1 MKFSTK
7 EVIKMFD
14 VHCHLEY
21 IENPEQVIQEAKQK
35 DCRFC
40 SAVSDL
46 KDVRK
51 VLKLG
56 EDNDNVFIA
65 LGLHPERA
73 LKYENLQLDDYEKII
88 RENVHRI
95 VAIGEIGLD
104 YAWVK
109 EPKKQERTKE
119 IFCRFLHI
127 AKELN
132 KPVVIHC
139 RDAFDDCLQILKQ
152 ELDSNTNVILHFFSG
167 NKENLKECLERGYWI
182 SYNTIAV
189 RSKSFRKLIK
199 KTPIDKLLLETDA
212 PWCDPRPRQENKT
225 KESNESGTS
234 SRNATSSSSSNHV
247 PLTNVPWNIQ
257 VTAEL
262 VARLKDMTVEEVL
275 QHTEENAKKALGIN

>member
-1 MKFSTK
+1 
-7 EVIKMFD
+7 MFD

-21 IENPEQVIQEAKQK
+21 IENPEQVIKEAKEK

-56 EDNDNVFIA
+56 ENNEHVFIA

-73 LKYENLQLDDYEKII
+73 LKYEDLQLDDYEKII
-88 RENVHRI
+88 RENAHRI
-95 VAIGEIGLD
+95 IAIGEIGLD
-104 YAWVK
+104 YSWVK
-109 EPKKQERTKE
+109 EPEKQERTKE
-119 IFCRFLHI
+119 IFRRFLRI
-127 AKELN
+127 AKKLN
-132 KPVVIHC
+132 KPIVIHC
-139 RDAFDDCLQILKQ
+139 RNAFDDCLEILKQ
-152 ELDSNTNVILHFFSG
+152 ELTNSDINVIIHFFSG
-167 NKENLKECLERGYWI
+167 NKEDLKKCLERGYWI

-212 PWCDPRPRQENKT
+212 PWCDPT
-225 KESNESGTS
+225 KEKDDKK
-234 SRNATSSSSSNHV
+234 
-247 PLTNVPWNIQ
+247 LTNVPWNITK
-257 VTAEL
+257 TAEL

-275 QHTEENAKKALGIN
+275 QRTEENAKKAYNIVTL